1 MKLTKYEQETII
13 LYNQAENTA
22 SICTHDA
29 DLKRRFTKYS
39 KKHPTRKGCYQGYYD
54 LYLDKV
60 RPSIRL
66 LSPFSEEHRKQVGS
80 LNSMVFR
87 VIRPSNN
94 LYILGCVCDQN
105 NGFRSI
111 VLTGKL
117 QRDINFSRERESK

>member
-22 SICTHDA
+22 SIYTHDE
-29 DLKRRFTKYS
+29 DLKRRLTKYS
-39 KKHPTRKGCYQGYYD
+39 KKHPTRKGCCQGYYD

-60 RPSIRL
+60 RPSICL

-87 VIRPSNN
+87 VTRPNNN
-94 LYILGCVCDQN
+94 LYILECVCDQN
-105 NGFRSI
+105 NGFRSV
-111 VLTGKL
+111 VLTVKL
-117 QRDINFSRERESK
+117 QRDINFSRERE

>member
-39 KKHPTRKGCYQGYYD
+39 KKHPTRKGCCQGYYD

-60 RPSIRL
+60 RPFIRL

-94 LYILGCVCDQN
+94 LYILGCGCDQN

>member
-1 MKLTKYEQETII
+1 MMLTKYEQETII

-39 KKHPTRKGCYQGYYD
+39 KKHPTRKGCCQGYYD

-60 RPSIRL
+60 RPFIRL